1 MTKPL
6 ATLKD
11 IWNTEE
17 THNKTYSAIE
27 VHAMKREFIAD
38 LKQMAIEWCKLY
50 IEHLKQKGVIFKGIQ
65 DGHTVWTLEGK
76 IPARGAYP
84 SFACDE
90 EIKVETIMQLFNLTE
105 SDLKET

>member
-38 LKQMAIEWCKLY
+38 LKQMAIEWVKEIRKNQILAENWHSNYENYTDSPPCPICNEGYYECNCYDANRGRGEIL
-50 IEHLKQKGVIFKGIQ
+50 FK
-65 DGHTVWTLEGK
+65 
-76 IPARGAYP
+76 
-84 SFACDE
+84 
-90 EIKVETIMQLFNLTE
+90 LFNLTE